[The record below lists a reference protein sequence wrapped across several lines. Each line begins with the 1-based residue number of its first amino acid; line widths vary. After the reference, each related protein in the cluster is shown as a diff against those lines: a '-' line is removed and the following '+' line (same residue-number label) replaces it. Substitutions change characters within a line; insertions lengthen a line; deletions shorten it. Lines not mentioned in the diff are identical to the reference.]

1 MRKSTFRVSLQ
12 HIHPHPPDFKR
23 GEMESPQ
30 VVEVI
35 DQTYQKNVHWRSN
48 IFKIPSGKQGKA
60 FVKEMAHLF
69 TCYAEGS
76 SMGRIALKMA
86 MIFPALVLQKPS

>member
-1 MRKSTFRVSLQ
+1 
-12 HIHPHPPDFKR
+12 
-23 GEMESPQ
+23 MESPQ

-86 MIFPALVLQKPS
+86 MIFPSIGIAETILNIKKQGSHQMLGKNVTEVI